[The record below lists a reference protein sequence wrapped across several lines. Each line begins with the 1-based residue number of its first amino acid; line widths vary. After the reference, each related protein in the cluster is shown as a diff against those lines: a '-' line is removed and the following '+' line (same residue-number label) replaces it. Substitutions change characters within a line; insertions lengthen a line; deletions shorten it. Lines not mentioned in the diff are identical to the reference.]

1 MVFWTGIVVGGF
13 FIWLAVRMG
22 FYETW
27 ALLFNVVI
35 SVYVAVFL
43 TPAIVYII
51 PAAGKTPYGN
61 ALTLTTIAVGTFLI
75 LHGISYTFLTGQ
87 FNVSFPKIFDNLG
100 AGVLGFLAGFLIWSF
115 AALLISATPIGQK
128 CFARAIGF
136 GPEIQQTNGSY
147 ICWWCNLVS
156 TAVSAKD
163 NRQQAQETVSRLLE
177 KAEEEIPDTPERD
190 GPNNPTPTTQPSPG

>member
-27 ALLFNVVI
+27 ALLFIVVI
-35 SVYVAVFL
+35 SVY
-43 TPAIVYII
+43 
-51 PAAGKTPYGN
+51 